1 MEKFPF
7 TSEGA
12 AELVAALYALPDP
25 ALQTEAADANADFAE
40 WLLKHFAFE
49 PSQVAYLGS
58 MSPTL
63 LSFMGAQVAMAMRH
77 RLPLTLVKP
86 LTKAAAL
93 RDSKLIE
100 TKSNIDTDGD
110 GNGGENASGSVSIE
124 ISY

>member
-12 AELVAALYALPDP
+12 AELVAALYALPD
-25 ALQTEAADANADFAE
+25 AELQMEAAEANADFGL
-40 WLLKHFAFE
+40 WLVKHFAFE

-77 RLPLTLVKP
+77 RLKLELVKP
-86 LTKAAAL
+86 LNKGL

-100 TKSNIDTDGD
+100 TKSKIDAEGD
-110 GNGGENASGSVSIE
+110 DSGGENADGSVIIE

>member
-12 AELVAALYALPDP
+12 AELVAALYALPDA
-25 ALQTEAADANADFAE
+25 ALHMEAAEANADFGL
-40 WLLKHFAFE
+40 WLVKHFAFE

-77 RLPLTLVKP
+77 RLKLELIKP
-86 LTKAAAL
+86 LNKGL

-100 TKSNIDTDGD
+100 TKSKIDADGD
-110 GNGGENASGSVSIE
+110 GSGEESASGSVIIE

>member
-12 AELVAALYALPDP
+12 AELVAALYALPDA
-25 ALQTEAADANADFAE
+25 ALQAEAAEANADFSG

-49 PSQVAYLGS
+49 ASQVAYLGS
-58 MSPTL
+58 MSQTL
-63 LSFMGAQVAMAMRH
+63 LSFMGTQVAMAMRH
-77 RLPLTLVKP
+77 RLKLELIKP
-86 LTKAAAL
+86 LNKGL

-100 TKSNIDTDGD
+100 TKSKIDADGGAD
-110 GNGGENASGSVSIE
+110 GEENASGSVTVE